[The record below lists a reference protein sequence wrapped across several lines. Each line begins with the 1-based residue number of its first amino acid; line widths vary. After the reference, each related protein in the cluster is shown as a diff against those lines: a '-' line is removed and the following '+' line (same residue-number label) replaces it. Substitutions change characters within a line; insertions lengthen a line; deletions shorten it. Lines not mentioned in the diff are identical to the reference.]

1 MYNDHKVVTAGP
13 EGFTVY
19 YIDTGKHFNYAYHQP
34 MLPYLQKLQLF
45 GDSYHGKH
53 YQQFE
58 QDEFNQYQNRLYK
71 DAVYGLSSYSLLQLR
86 KMSISEKLQIKRV
99 NRHAQVVL
107 NRWKQEIV
115 YKHVDNFLVS
125 VFYKSKGLRR
135 MIEGSSDFTN
145 AKEVNS
151 FGFAELNLRKIDI
164 ALKLIEEK
172 ILPDNFFRI
181 AV

>member
-1 MYNDHKVVTAGP
+1 MNNDNKVITAGP
-13 EGFTVY
+13 AGFTVY
-19 YIDTGKHFNYAYHQP
+19 YIDSGKHFNYAYHQP

-58 QDEFNQYQNRLYK
+58 QDVFNQYQNRLYK
-71 DAVYGLSSYSLLQLR
+71 DAVYGFSSYTLLQLR

-99 NRHAQVVL
+99 NRHAQDVL

-125 VFYKSKGLRR
+125 VFHKSKGVRR
-135 MIEGSSDFTN
+135 MIEWSSNFTN

-151 FGFAELNLRKIDI
+151 FGFAELNIRKIDI